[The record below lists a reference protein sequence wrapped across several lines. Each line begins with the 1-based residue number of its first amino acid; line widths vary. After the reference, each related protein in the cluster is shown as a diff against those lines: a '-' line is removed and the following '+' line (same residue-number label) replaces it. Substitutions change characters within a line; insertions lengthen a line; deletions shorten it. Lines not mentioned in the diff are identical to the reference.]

1 MPLQAPR
8 VTNQAAHQLSLSD
21 LVARLNPDGTVAKVA
36 EILSQRNEILSDIPY
51 VTGNLPTGH
60 RFSVRTSLPK
70 AYWKMMNRGVPT
82 SKSSVAMMEET
93 FGKLQAQSKIDK
105 DELKLNNNSKAF
117 RFLEEKSFIEA
128 LNQGMTEALFYN
140 DSRVHPEGFMGLA
153 PRYDHLVPETD
164 RFDPNC
170 VDICKNVLDAGG
182 TGDHLTS
189 IWLIGWSTDTVF
201 GIVPQGEKV
210 GIDVEDKGEQKERDE
225 FGNDYFVMQTVYSWT
240 NGLAIK
246 DPRYVVRI
254 ANVDAQELLKGK
266 GMGTGD
272 LKAEDSYNLILLIEK
287 AINLIPSRG
296 DVHLC
301 MYMNADVLH
310 ALNVINLRSNTQV
323 VRLLDGMDQFG
334 RNVSWNQFID
344 VPIRRVDKLTNLEKQ
359 LVEVSTLSTY
369 SGVTQ
374 EGVALTAGAYAAAEV
389 AATKAAEVAATNSKA
404 KSK

>member
-8 VTNQAAHQLSLSD
+8 VTREGSEQLSLAD
-21 LVARLNPDGTVAKVA
+21 LASRLAPDGSVAKIA

-70 AYWKMMNRGVPT
+70 AYWKMMNRGVPS

-93 FGKLQAQSKIDK
+93 FGKLQAQSKIDR
-105 DELKLNNNSKAF
+105 DELKLNNNSKAY
-117 RFLEEKSFIEA
+117 RFLEDKAFIEA

-140 DSRVHPEGFMGLA
+140 DSRVHPEGFMGFA
-153 PRYDHLVPETD
+153 PRYDHLVPEAD

-170 VDICKNVLDAGG
+170 VDPCKNVLDAGG

-201 GIVPQGEKV
+201 GIVPKGEKV
-210 GIDVEDKGEQKERDE
+210 GLETEDMGLQKEIDE
-225 FGNDYFVMQTVYSWT
+225 FGNDYFVYQTLYSWT

-246 DPRYVVRI
+246 DHRYVVRI

-301 MYMNADVLH
+301 LYMNADVLH

-323 VRLLDGMDQFG
+323 VRILDGMDQFG
-334 RNVSWNQFID
+334 RNVSWHQFID

-359 LVEVSTLSTY
+359 LVEVSTLSTF
-369 SGVTQ
+369 SGRTRG
-374 EGVALTAGAYAAAEV
+374 GVAETAGQIAEAEV
-389 AATKAAEVAATNSKA
+389 AAANAKA